1 MTAILRDTV
10 LVIDDDPDCR
20 GMIEALAQIR
30 RVPVLQAGDCREGLQ
45 VLELEHGR
53 IKIILLDYFMPG
65 MEPAQCAAS
74 IVARAGTAIPVVL
87 ITAAVDATARGA
99 ALNVS
104 RCLSKPFDIAALETL
119 LTETP
124 GSDQFSI
131 LNSHPIRIEN

>member
-30 RVPVLQAGDCREGLQ
+30 RVPVLQAGDCREGLR
-45 VLELEHGR
+45 VLEREHGR
-53 IKIILLDYFMPG
+53 IKIVLLDYFMPG
-65 MEPAQCAAS
+65 MEPPQCAAS

-87 ITAAVDATARGA
+87 ITAAVDAASRA
-99 ALNVS
+99 AELNLG

-119 LTETP
+119 LTET
-124 GSDQFSI
+124 
-131 LNSHPIRIEN
+131 

>member
-20 GMIEALAQIR
+20 SLIEALAQIR
-30 RVPVLQAGDCREGLQ
+30 SVPVLQASDCREGLQ

-87 ITAAVDATARGA
+87 ITAAVDATARA
-99 ALNVS
+99 AELKVS
-104 RCLSKPFDIAALETL
+104 RCLSKPFDIVSLEALLSETSRS
-119 LTETP
+119 EKR
-124 GSDQFSI
+124 SHS
-131 LNSHPIRIEN
+131 NSYRVRI